1 MRNVGA
7 ELESW
12 LSKGRWGC
20 PVKSQALG
28 TAAVGRWGGAAGIQP
43 PELWE
48 RPGVPEKGEFCAVM
62 ARGRGGRPR
71 RPHTGAF
78 SARAS
83 PVSLPSWT

>member
-1 MRNVGA
+1 MRNVRA
-7 ELESW
+7 ELESR

-62 ARGRGGRPR
+62 ARGRGGRKAQEAALS
-71 RPHTGAF
+71 AF
-78 SARAS
+78 SAKPGPVFLAS
-83 PVSLPSWT
+83 